1 MTEFIDTR
9 TGARLTV
16 SGAQAARAEGN
27 PRYARADTGT
37 ATTEVADEAGALDPS
52 EPQIPTVDD
61 DQISRPTR
69 RRRKSEDA

>member
-1 MTEFIDTR
+1 MTELIDTR

-27 PRYARADTGT
+27 PRYARADIG
-37 ATTEVADEAGALDPS
+37 ATTEVADEAGLLDPS
-52 EPQIPTVDD
+52 EPHIPTVEDD
-61 DQISRPTR
+61 EISKPTR

>member
-16 SGAQAARAEGN
+16 SSAQAARAEGN
-27 PRYARADTGT
+27 PRYARADIG
-37 ATTEVADEAGALDPS
+37 AMTTEVADEAGLLDPS
-52 EPQIPTVDD
+52 EPDIPTVEDD
-61 DQISRPTR
+61 EISKPTR